1 MSRGI
6 STPKHDGN
14 VNITAELHPKL
25 EASENNIEAKLH
37 SNAEMNIQIQNGQ
50 QGLSAYELWLLEG
63 NEGTVEDFLESLKA
77 GEYVHPET
85 HPASMVEETEDK
97 QFISTSDKLKLSGFV
112 HEQILPSKVWIV
124 EHTLDKYPSVSVV
137 DSGNNLVIG
146 SVEYLSKNKLKISFS
161 FEFSGK
167 AYLN

>member
-1 MSRGI
+1 MNKGI
-6 STPKHDGN
+6 STPKRKGN
-14 VNITAELHPKL
+14 VNTTAELYPKL

-63 NEGTVEDFLESLKA
+63 NEGTVEDFLKSLESEKY
-77 GEYVHPET
+77 EHPEK
-85 HPASMVEETEDK
+85 HPASMIEETEDK

-112 HEQILPSKVWIV
+112 HDQILPSKVWV
-124 EHTLDKYPSVSVV
+124 VNHTLDKYPSVSVV

-146 SVEYLSKNKLKISFS
+146 SVEYLSKKELKISFS

>member
-6 STPKHDGN
+6 STPKHKGN
-14 VNITAELHPKL
+14 VNTTAELYPKL

-37 SNAEMNIQIQNGQ
+37 SNAEINVQIQNGQ

-77 GEYVHPET
+77 EKYEHPET
-85 HPASMVEETEDK
+85 HPASMIEETEDK
-97 QFISTSDKLKLSGFV
+97 QFISTTDKLKLSGFV
-112 HEQILPSKVWIV
+112 HDQILPSKVWIV
-124 EHTLDKYPSVSVV
+124 KHTLDKYPSVSVV
-137 DSGNNLVIG
+137 DSGNNLVMG
-146 SVEYLSKNKLKISFS
+146 SVEYLSKNELKISFS